1 MIRNLPPSPL
11 SLVAILMSVA
21 FCPADSTDW
30 EKAREFWSFKPP
42 VHAAVPEAQREG
54 WARGDID
61 RFILSRMESA
71 GLVPAEEADRRILAR
86 RVFYDLS
93 GLPPTAVQADAFA
106 SDMRPDAFEQ
116 LVDRLLEAPT
126 FGERLASIWLNIA
139 RYAEDQAHQVGNDK
153 KFFYPHAHRYRQWV
167 ISAFNNDLSYD
178 RFIRFQLAA
187 DTMGEQGKDDLAA
200 LGFLGLGPQYY
211 NRGRL
216 EVMAEEWE
224 DAVDVVSRGFM
235 ALTVACA
242 RCHQHKYD
250 PFTMHDYYALAGIF
264 ASTQVDKRKI
274 KFADGSQGEAHLVKE
289 GKVRNLPV
297 FRRGNVE
304 DKGEEVPRRFLEVLA
319 GPQPQHFAGGGSGRD
334 ELARMIAD
342 PNNPLTARVMVNR
355 LWKMIFGSGLVATTS
370 NFGMLGARPT
380 HPELL
385 DYLALRFMEDGWSIK
400 NLLRQMVLSST
411 YRQSSFVSRE
421 KRLLDERNGLLSYME
436 RRRLTAEMLRDSL
449 LMASGELEHGDS
461 GKSSKDVDDSSN
473 MRRTVYSRISRKEL
487 DSFLAMFDYPDPNVH
502 VSHRDQTVT
511 PAQKLFMLNSPF
523 VIERAGK
530 VASSLPGENM
540 AGKIERAY
548 RRILSR
554 GTQDN
559 ELEAALGFLGE
570 NQDAKHEN
578 WTRFVQTLMMSN
590 EFLFRD

>member
-1 MIRNLPPSPL
+1 MPITVCWADELNWERERN
-11 SLVAILMSVA
+11 
-21 FCPADSTDW
+21 
-30 EKAREFWSFKPP
+30 FWSFKPP
-42 VHAAVPEAQREG
+42 VQPAVPVVERKG
-54 WARGDID
+54 WIRGDID
-61 RFILSRMESA
+61 SFILAKMDAA
-71 GLVPAEEADRRILAR
+71 GLVPAQEADRRVFLR

-93 GLPPTAVQADAFA
+93 GLPPTAEQAEKFA
-106 SDMRPDAFEQ
+106 TDIRDDAFEQ
-116 LVDRLLEAPT
+116 LVDGLLEAPT

-139 RYAEDQAHQVGNDK
+139 RYAEDQAHQVGNDQ

-167 ISAFNNDLSYD
+167 ISAFNSDLPYD
-178 RFIRFQLAA
+178 RFVRLQLAA
-187 DTMGEQGKDDLAA
+187 DRMGEQGKGDLAA

-224 DAVDVVSRGFM
+224 DAVDVVTRGFM

-250 PFTMHDYYALAGIF
+250 PFTMRDYYALAGVF

-274 KFADGSQGEAHLVKE
+274 EIADGSQAEAHVVKD
-289 GKVRNLPV
+289 GKVKNLPV

-304 DKGEEVPRRFLEVLA
+304 DKGEEVARRFLEILA
-319 GPQPQHFAGGGSGRD
+319 GPEPRLFAGGGSGRGD
-334 ELARMIAD
+334 LAAVIAD
-342 PNNPLTARVMVNR
+342 PKNPLTARVMVNR
-355 LWKMIFGSGLVATTS
+355 LWQMIFGRGLVATTS
-370 NFGMLGARPT
+370 NFGKLGARPT

-385 DYLALRFMEDGWSIK
+385 DYLALRFVEDGWSVK

-411 YRQSSFVSRE
+411 YRQSSFVSSQR
-421 KRLLDERNGLLSYME
+421 RSLDEGNQWLSYME
-436 RRRLTAEMLRDSL
+436 RRRLSAEMLRDSL

-461 GKSSKDVDDSSN
+461 GEGSKNVADSSN
-473 MRRTVYSRISRKEL
+473 VRRTVYSRISRKEL
-487 DSFLAMFDYPDPNVH
+487 DTFLAMFDYPDPNVH

-511 PAQKLFMLNSPF
+511 PAQKLFLLNSPF
-523 VIERAGK
+523 VIARAGK
-530 VASSLPGENM
+530 VAATLPGDNTV
-540 AGKIERAY
+540 GKVEWAY

-559 ELEAALGFLGE
+559 ELEGALNFLGE
-570 NQDAKHEN
+570 KQNPGHED